1 MFIHMAFFLYMFIQD
16 KDEVG
21 DHTANFD
28 ESDGENLLSIG
39 QVWTENQNAKVGLFD
54 FVSSKQVLWGYLGAR
69 FAHITINPDKS
80 RLLNFFCICL

>member
-1 MFIHMAFFLYMFIQD
+1 M
-16 KDEVG
+16 G

-54 FVSSKQVLWGYLGAR
+54 FVSSRQVL
-69 FAHITINPDKS
+69 
-80 RLLNFFCICL
+80 